1 MGSAAASGGF
11 RNSQW
16 HGASCNG
23 CSTLLRF
30 PLETGGL
37 HGPVGAQLWMGS
49 LSKDGAGLAERGSVS
64 FARAL
69 ASRNILFFGFV
80 LEEYL
85 SGC

>member
-1 MGSAAASGGF
+1 M
-11 RNSQW
+11 R
-16 HGASCNG
+16 
-23 CSTLLRF
+23 
-30 PLETGGL
+30 
-37 HGPVGAQLWMGS
+37 GPVGAQLWMGS
-49 LSKDGAGLAERGSVS
+49 LSEDAAGLAERGSIG